1 MDERKL
7 PTPATVAEEY
17 LFAMVIELRKLNLV
31 LSSWVPLAP
40 GAAPVP
46 ATLPAPDSELMELRE
61 PVKKGRKAA
70 EV

>member
-17 LFAMVIELRKLNLV
+17 LFAMVIELRKLNSV

-40 GAAPVP
+40 VA
-46 ATLPAPDSELMELRE
+46 ATLPAPDSDLVELKE
-61 PVKKGRKAA
+61 PVRKGRKA
-70 EV
+70 EVS